1 MALIQDNAVFVTAS
15 GINKTLKQAVIDG
28 DLGAGGGG
36 GGSTEIFNN
45 VIILSSSAATLTG
58 LNYFRAPSGLTISSI
73 VVQLWT
79 KGAVASGNLT
89 IDIKKNNSPAAA
101 GMTSIFSVLPTFN
114 FASASDYSTSTGTIS
129 TSGLSGGDWLRLDVT
144 SIPSGWS
151 GRFSVMAYA

>member
-58 LNYFRAPSGLTISSI
+58 LNYFRALSGLTISSI

-151 GRFSVMAYA
+151 GRFSIMAYA